1 MVKIWVDDVRK
12 KPDDY
17 DIWLKSVTDTIH
29 YLRSF
34 KPSDNFL
41 IDIDHDAGDFS
52 ILGGDYYKILDW
64 CEKHHLN
71 PTVHIHSMNPV
82 GIQKMRLIIQRN
94 NWKEI

>member
-41 IDIDHDAGDFS
+41 IDIVMMLE
-52 ILGGDYYKILDW
+52 ILVYSVEI
-64 CEKHHLN
+64 
-71 PTVHIHSMNPV
+71 I
-82 GIQKMRLIIQRN
+82 IRFLIGVRN
-94 NWKEI
+94 II